1 MKIMLQ
7 LSKHQNKY
15 IDLCSTDNATSKE
28 KHRRCASPLLHI
40 SYLEHTT
47 NDWVQ
52 SKINF
57 LVDPQEPLLATIKRR
72 KLAWFEHNTCHD
84 SLSKPI
90 FQGTLEGRRHRGRQ
104 RKSWMDKIK
113 EWTSLP
119 MPELLKRASCKKK
132 TGKGSLLNRPSSPP
146 DDPNGHGTELPRE
159 TQRSC
164 QDETKFIES
173 DSLITLY
180 HSPMFDEDRKKMM
193 VNELGRQKSERPISQ
208 QQASK
213 TCRDSDLLQEYR
225 LIS

>member
-90 FQGTLEGRRHRGRQ
+90 FQGTLEGRRRRGWL
-104 RKSWMDKIK
+104 RKYWIDNIK
-113 EWTSLP
+113 RRASLP
-119 MPELLKRASCKKK
+119 MPELLTRAFWRTDLEEDLCRIVLTSPPALLPG
-132 TGKGSLLNRPSSPP
+132 TTQSVMGLNLEQYLNR
-146 DDPNGHGTELPRE
+146 L
-159 TQRSC
+159 C
-164 QDETKFIES
+164 TK
-173 DSLITLY
+173 T
-180 HSPMFDEDRKKMM
+180 
-193 VNELGRQKSERPISQ
+193 ISVQ
-208 QQASK
+208 
-213 TCRDSDLLQEYR
+213 Y
-225 LIS
+225 

>member
-132 TGKGSLLNRPSSPP
+132 DWKRISAESSLKSPWWPKQSWDRTASWNTKVLPGWNKIHRVWFTDHIISLSHVWRGPEKNNGEWTGKA
-146 DDPNGHGTELPRE
+146 
-159 TQRSC
+159 
-164 QDETKFIES
+164 KI
-173 DSLITLY
+173 
-180 HSPMFDEDRKKMM
+180 RKA
-193 VNELGRQKSERPISQ
+193 NFPA
-208 QQASK
+208 ASK
-213 TCRDSDLLQEYR
+213 
-225 LIS
+225 